1 MRHFTFQKEEI
12 TSVLQNRI
20 SELKK
25 AIKITEE
32 NLQELPENAEKLK
45 IIKIVGKSA
54 SKMQKVFA
62 GKCNFPHV

>member
-45 IIKIVGKSA
+45 IIKVVRKSA